1 MNQRRHVRHV
11 VEPRLY
17 VTLSGSNAGGILHD
31 ISDDGVALDI
41 VDLKPSEQ
49 RLLLH
54 FDMSETGDH
63 FEGLGRIIWEN
74 ESASRIGIQFVDL
87 PDASRNKVRDWL
99 SVKSS
104 ARDPLQSML
113 VQDRGESFSMEI
125 APQRSSARAA
135 SAVLEPRHHQE
146 AAINGVGDRPPQRM
160 EFEPVLPS
168 RDSAHRPPRQKEDR
182 PVTDSQVSFA
192 RTRHDEPIPSLGVP
206 LRSIS
211 AERNAYS
218 WKGLKRLIL
227 VVTIICI
234 AIISAVFVIRVVNT
248 GPTPPTV
255 NSLVAN
261 SVNSPARV
269 RVPSPRLSTSARNRA
284 PHQTLSDTITDLNT
298 GKPVAADQFEVM
310 DAQNG
315 RRYFPRTGT
324 NIVTQDNQSV
334 PTESATTTAPLVDAS
349 RTKAGRVSQ
358 QFSGELPVV
367 ETIPEYPTFALQT
380 NVEGRV
386 VLNATVGTDG
396 TLHNEHLLNSPSMLD
411 ATVLDAVKK
420 WRYHPH
426 LENGKPVEVE
436 TQIIVDFS
444 ITTQ

>member
-1 MNQRRHVRHV
+1 MNQRRHVRHIV
-11 VEPRLY
+11 KPRLY

-41 VDLKPSEQ
+41 VDLKPCEQ
-49 RLLLH
+49 RVLLD
-54 FDMSETGDH
+54 FDMSETGDR

-104 ARDPLQSML
+104 ARDTLQNME
-113 VQDRGESFSMEI
+113 VRDRGESPSMDTP
-125 APQRSSARAA
+125 PQRSSARAA
-135 SAVLEPRHHQE
+135 SAVLERRQKE
-146 AAINGVGDRPPQRM
+146 QAVIDGAGDRPPQKM

-168 RDSAHRPPRQKEDR
+168 RDNADGPPPQKEDR
-182 PVTDSQVSFA
+182 PVTDSQVSFS
-192 RTRHDEPIPSLGVP
+192 RTGHDEPIPSLGVP
-206 LRSIS
+206 LRSVS
-211 AERNAYS
+211 ADRNAYT
-218 WKGLKRLIL
+218 WKGLKRLVLI
-227 VVTIICI
+227 VTIICI
-234 AIISAVFVIRVVNT
+234 AISVAVVIKVVST
-248 GPTPPTV
+248 GRTPPSV
-255 NSLVAN
+255 KSFVAN
-261 SVNSPARV
+261 SVNSSARV
-269 RVPSPRLSTSARNRA
+269 RVPSPKLSTSARNRA
-284 PHQTLSDTITDLNT
+284 PHQAVSDTITDLNT
-298 GKPVAADQFEVM
+298 GKPIAADQFEVM
-310 DAQNG
+310 DAQHG

-324 NIVTQDNQSV
+324 NVAIQTDQSLA
-334 PTESATTTAPLVDAS
+334 TEPASTISPLFDAS
-349 RTKAGRVSQ
+349 KAKTGRVSQ

-396 TLHNEHLLNSPSMLD
+396 TLRNEHLVSSPSMLD

-426 LENGKPVEVE
+426 LEKGKPVEVE
-436 TQIIVDFS
+436 TQITVEFS